1 MKLTKSKLKQIIK
14 EELKQTVEP
23 FSGEEQEAH
32 SERYYELFDFLK
44 NSSLP
49 GDKPSEKLHSALR
62 WIVEFEEGSRA
73 IPGNVPPG
81 SETWAWDDWKAT
93 DETN

>member
-14 EELKQTVEP
+14 EELTQMVEP
-23 FSGEEQEAH
+23 FSDEEQEAH
-32 SERYYELFDFLK
+32 SDAYYELFDFLA

-62 WIVEFEEGSRA
+62 WIAKFGEEEETTKDIRYRSG
-73 IPGNVPPG
+73 GEWPPG
-81 SETWAWDDWKAT
+81 PPLPGAGE
-93 DETN
+93 